1 VPATR
6 QSKLFKSLAGELVRI
21 PEVVMSGTKSL
32 KRAFTLVELLVV
44 IAIIGVLVALL
55 LPAVQA
61 ARESARRTQCSNNL
75 KQLGLGLTQYA
86 DTYRGVYPA
95 GSYGCCWGTWQV
107 ALLPYIEQKALFDKY
122 SGLGK
127 FSDDNVRYG
136 AGGNTQVTQQL
147 IKAYT
152 CPSDNKV
159 APHSNITF
167 HNYVAN
173 HGNTALL
180 RKTPYGVRS
189 DGSPNNY
196 KKAPFIAVSSA
207 TQNPQVTKASDI
219 SDGLSSTMAF
229 SETIKGQNGDLR
241 GFGWWQ
247 GGSHFEAYQAPNS
260 NQPDVTEQDPYCVNQ
275 RPNPPCVGAQASG
288 LPEGIAA
295 RSRHPG
301 GVNVTFC
308 DGAVKFMSDNVN
320 LDTWRFLST
329 SEGREPANNLN

>member
-1 VPATR
+1 MFGMRTV
-6 QSKLFKSLAGELVRI
+6 
-21 PEVVMSGTKSL
+21 

-55 LPAVQA
+55 LPAVQS
-61 ARESARRTQCSNNL
+61 ARESARRTQCSNNQ
-75 KQLGLGLTQYA
+75 KQLGLGVTQYA
-86 DTYRGVYPA
+86 DTFRGVLPA
-95 GSYGCCWGTWQV
+95 GSYLCCWGTWQV
-107 ALLPYIEQKALFDKY
+107 SLLPYVEQQALFDKY
-122 SGLGK
+122 TGLGRL
-127 FSDDNVRYG
+127 SDDTVRYG
-136 AGGNTQVTQQL
+136 VSPNTQVTQTT
-147 IKAYT
+147 IKAYI

-180 RKTPYGVRS
+180 RKTPYGVQS
-189 DGSPNNY
+189 NGSPNNY
-196 KKAPFIAVSSA
+196 RKAPFIAVQSH
-207 TQNPQVTKASDI
+207 TQNPSVVKMSEIT
-219 SDGLSSTMAF
+219 DGLSSTMAF
-229 SETIKGQNGDLR
+229 SETIKGQYGDLR

-275 RPNPPCVGAQASG
+275 RPNPPCVGNTSTG

-301 GVNVTFC
+301 GVNVTMC

-329 SEGREPANNLN
+329 SDGREPANNLN